1 MIAYCLSSIESYIYA
16 SCSDQE
22 KGTFQNA
29 IEETER
35 KTEVL
40 AVWVHLRILL
50 FNQSF
55 YRPLRSP
62 QAEKPN
68 SKLNLFFCD
77 LQEKPN
83 TQSSSRILSLSNYE
97 LKFKRKHKRLMR
109 FLHPFLISSD
119 ISRWQHEG
127 LPVVLVSVTT
137 WRSDMWPAM
146 KGSLRC
152 FSVLHRNKEGRFPVN
167 RYFCEIALFYSSLSW
182 LLKTW
187 KYR

>member
-1 MIAYCLSSIESYIYA
+1 MQASQIKKKKLFKMRLKKPNAKPNAKPKFWLFEYICVFY
-16 SCSDQE
+16 
-22 KGTFQNA
+22 F
-29 IEETER
+29 
-35 KTEVL
+35 
-40 AVWVHLRILL
+40 

-62 QAEKPN
+62 QAEKLN

-83 TQSSSRILSLSNYE
+83 TQSSGRILSLSNYE

-119 ISRWQHEG
+119 ISRWQHG

-137 WRSDMWPAM
+137 WRSDMWPAT
-146 KGSLRC
+146 GIVTLF
-152 FSVLHRNKEGRFPVN
+152 FST
-167 RYFCEIALFYSSLSW
+167 S
-182 LLKTW
+182 
-187 KYR
+187 

>member
-1 MIAYCLSSIESYIYA
+1 MQAAQIKKKKLFKMRLKKLNAKPKFWLFEYICVFY
-16 SCSDQE
+16 
-22 KGTFQNA
+22 F
-29 IEETER
+29 
-35 KTEVL
+35 
-40 AVWVHLRILL
+40 

-68 SKLNLFFCD
+68 SRLNLFFCD

>member
-1 MIAYCLSSIESYIYA
+1 MQAAQIKKKKLFKMRLKKPNAKPKFWLFEYICVFY
-16 SCSDQE
+16 
-22 KGTFQNA
+22 F
-29 IEETER
+29 
-35 KTEVL
+35 
-40 AVWVHLRILL
+40 

-83 TQSSSRILSLSNYE
+83 TQSSGRILSLSNYE

-109 FLHPFLISSD
+109 FLHPFLFSSD

-167 RYFCEIALFYSSLSW
+167 RYFCEIALFYLSLSW
-182 LLKTW
+182 LLKKW